1 MTTEPRPRPRE
12 ARLAGISVR
21 TRLTAAVAL
30 LTGLALGATGLLV
43 YTLESARLEND
54 VRAQIDQEL
63 AEFDQLRSGQDPET
77 ARATSRPQTLIRLFL
92 RRNVPGSDE
101 VLVGWWDG
109 RPQVSSAGSSH
120 PGLVR
125 DPAFL
130 DLVERRL
137 ERGGSEELAMEYGEV
152 LVTVAPVR
160 NSTTRGAL
168 VVAHFLTD
176 AKAELSR
183 VMQTYAAV
191 SVLLLIAVSGTAAW
205 QAGRLLAPL
214 RELRR
219 TAQEITETDLS
230 RRLVAAGNDD
240 ITALT
245 RTFNEML
252 SRLEDAFTS
261 QRDFL
266 DDASHELRTPLT
278 VLRGHLELMDA
289 QDPIDVAGTRA
300 LLLDELDRMSRLV
313 EELIWLT
320 KTERPGFFAM
330 RPVPLE
336 PFMLSV
342 LDKCRALGPRE
353 WTFDGCPDVQVRM
366 DDHRVTQ
373 LLLQLA
379 HNAVK
384 HTGEG
389 DQIGIGA
396 AVGPEGLVELRVR
409 DTGHGVAPED
419 RDRIFRRFAR
429 GETSPDD
436 EGFGLGLAIV
446 SAIARAH
453 GGTVEVRDTPGG
465 GATFTMVMPGHRL
478 DQRKEVPAWQGS

>member
-1 MTTEPRPRPRE
+1 MTTEGSPPARE
-12 ARLAGISVR
+12 ARLAGVSVR

-30 LTGLALGATGLLV
+30 LTGLALGAAGVLV
-43 YTLESARLEND
+43 YTLESARLEGD
-54 VRAQIDQEL
+54 VRAQIDQEI
-63 AEFDQLRSGQDPET
+63 AEFDQLRQGQDPET
-77 ARATSRPQTLIRLFL
+77 ARASALPQTLIRLFL

-130 DLVERRL
+130 DAVRRRL
-137 ERGGSEELAMEYGEV
+137 DRGGSEQLALEFGEV
-152 LVTVAPVR
+152 VVTVVPVR
-160 NSTTRGAL
+160 NSSTQGAL

-176 AKAELSR
+176 AKAELTR

-191 SVLLLIAVSGTAAW
+191 SVLLLLAVTATAAW
-205 QAGRLLAPL
+205 LAGRLLAPL
-214 RELRR
+214 RELRS

-230 RRLVAAGNDD
+230 RRLVATGNDD

-245 RTFNEML
+245 RTFNDML
-252 SRLEDAFTS
+252 SRLDNAFSS
-261 QRDFL
+261 QRHFL

-278 VLRGHLELMDA
+278 VLQGHLELMDA
-289 QDPIDVAGTRA
+289 QDPADVAATRA

-313 EELIWLT
+313 DELIWLT
-320 KTERPGFFAM
+320 KTERPGFFTM
-330 RPVPLE
+330 RPVPLV
-336 PFMLSV
+336 PFLVSV
-342 LDKCRALGPRE
+342 LDKCRALGARD
-353 WTFDGCPDVQVRM
+353 WTFDGCPEVALRM
-366 DDHRVTQ
+366 DEQRITQ

-384 HTGEG
+384 HTREG
-389 DQIGIGA
+389 DEIGIGA
-396 AVGPEGLVELRVR
+396 AIDPDGLLELWVR
-409 DTGHGVAPED
+409 DTGHGVAPAD

-429 GETSPDD
+429 GEVTPDD
-436 EGFGLGLAIV
+436 DGFGLGLAIV

-453 GGTVEVRDTPGG
+453 GGAVDVRETPGG
-465 GATFTMVMPGHRL
+465 GATFTMVMPNDRL
-478 DQRKEVPAWQGS
+478 EERKEMPAWHES